1 MKKTKIMALTLLVM
15 LMMSFLLP
23 STQAQAAAP
32 LEVKATAGISGKA
45 KYQSVVPLQVTVK
58 NNGADFS
65 GDMAINSSNSYE
77 AASALV
83 VPIDIA
89 AGEEKTFTFYL
100 DGLADNGYSDA
111 DLFAFYEGNIEKGKK
126 IAYKGTKRLQSNF
139 LDPTST
145 FVYTLT
151 DKSDRLSALLRLSS
165 FVPQNNVEIFNI
177 NQLKD
182 YTFPEDEQGLAMA
195 NVIVVDEVAIADLA
209 QKQQEALLKWVQDG
223 GTLLLGATDQVD
235 ATAGVFKDYLPMS
248 LSQETTSIS
257 AETLTKLSGGGIFTQ
272 PISIHTATNLEGSLP
287 VLTENNV
294 VLASKK
300 KIGGGEII
308 QTAFSL
314 GDQPLASMDGYAALL
329 AKMID
334 IQSISQHGMMNQ
346 GQSPLDQISYELRNI
361 NELFPSFE
369 VSVSYMLIVII
380 LYIIIIGP
388 VLYFVLKKVDKRE
401 HAWWIIP
408 VFSIVLSI
416 GLFIV
421 GAKDRIVQPQVQQ
434 SAFYKVNEDSSL
446 NGYYVESILTNRS
459 GDFIVNADKNTTAVA
474 MRNYN
479 NFTGTVGDLHE
490 SSYIKENANGST
502 LTLRDLNYWSVQSF
516 GGKTSA
522 QNIGKM
528 DVDITL
534 KNEKLTGT
542 IKNNF
547 PFELKDVTLISGVK
561 EVKLGDIKANGTL
574 QVDKELKTTVLQ
586 KPSVFNNYNYSYPS
600 QKDEVDPMRVE
611 RMKTLAL
618 PLVEND
624 RQPILTAWTDQAIVG
639 AELETSA
646 NMSPITMLVQPFK
659 GKVELSGPFTMK
671 RNNFTYSLN
680 SLSASGYFD
689 KIDEELNNWYLSDGL
704 YELTM
709 AMPDQFMDAVES
721 LNELTISNKDVK
733 RMQLSIWNNATNM
746 YEPLVDTKQVFTDNI
761 KNFINQDS
769 EVRLEIKYGPDP
781 TGEQTKLPEI
791 ELKGVAK

>member
-1 MKKTKIMALTLLVM
+1 MKKTKITALTLLVM

-329 AKMID
+329 AKMIE

>member
-1 MKKTKIMALTLLVM
+1 MKKTKITALTLLVM

-165 FVPQNNVEIFNI
+165 FVPQNNVEIFKI

>member
-1 MKKTKIMALTLLVM
+1 MKNTKITALTLLVM

-195 NVIVVDEVAIADLA
+195 NVIVIDEVAIADLA
-209 QKQQEALLKWVQDG
+209 QKQQAALLKWVQDG

-248 LSQETTSIS
+248 LSQEMTSIS

-272 PISIHTATNLEGSLP
+272 PISIHTATNHEESLP

-300 KIGGGEII
+300 KIGSGEII

-329 AKMID
+329 AKIID
-334 IQSISQHGMMNQ
+334 IQSISQQGMMSQ

-459 GDFIVNADKNTTAVA
+459 GDFIVNTDKNTTAVA

-479 NFTGTVGDLHE
+479 NFTGSVGDLHE

-522 QNIGKM
+522 KNIGKM

-574 QVDKELKTTVLQ
+574 QVDKEMKTTVLQ
-586 KPSVFNNYNYSYPS
+586 KPSVFNSYNYSYPS

-624 RQPILTAWTDQAIVG
+624 RQPVLTAWTDQAIVG

-746 YEPLVDTKQVFTDNI
+746 YEPLVDTKQVFTNNI
-761 KNFINQDS
+761 KNYINQDS